1 MDKIMK
7 ILRNAIKTPDGT
19 ILESNHVHDFVC
31 HLDKNGKRYCVD
43 GGHQYLK
50 RAGELF
56 DMEDISVYDDGNHE
70 TRRKYLKWG
79 VNTSKVGKKLK
90 QTEWAP
96 ICDLDTEHIKAIV
109 DLTYVDEFY
118 KEVLEAELKFRKNK

>member
-1 MDKIMK
+1 MR

-19 ILESNHVHDFVC
+19 VLESNHVHDFVC

-50 RAGELF
+50 RSGEVLDF
-56 DMEDISVYDDGNHE
+56 EDLSVEDDGDHQ

-79 VNTSKVGKKLK
+79 VSTTKDGKLLSKTKW
-90 QTEWAP
+90 TA
-96 ICDLDTEHIKAIV
+96 ICYLDTDHIKAV
-109 DLTYVDEFY
+109 LGLKYVDGFY
-118 KEVLEAELKFRKNK
+118 KEVFEAELMLRLKRNEGS

>member
-1 MDKIMK
+1 MMK

-31 HLDKNGKRYCVD
+31 YTDKNGKRYCVD

-50 RAGELF
+50 RSGEIF
-56 DMEDISVYDDGNHE
+56 DFEDVSIEDDGNHQ

-79 VNTSKVGKKLK
+79 VSTTATGEILPETKW
-90 QTEWAP
+90 TP
-96 ICDLDTEHIKAIV
+96 ICDLDTDHIKAILRLDRIDV
-109 DLTYVDEFY
+109 FY
-118 KEVLEAELKFRKNK
+118 REVFEAELALRSISLI